1 MDIPDDIR
9 KEVEEMNNGIVK
21 ALDILNEIHSKGLI
35 DTLRELLDNEETNEL
50 IQQWID
56 MTIVLGIQNK
66 HIHMKDPLNI
76 DDESMIVDGNMG
88 IRDLILKGFV
98 YGLYW
103 KTKALEADDK
113 SDLEIDKL
121 EKMWNKSEDNW
132 LEG

>member
-76 DDESMIVDGNMG
+76 DDESMILDGNIG
-88 IRDLILKGFV
+88 IRYLILK
-98 YGLYW
+98 
-103 KTKALEADDK
+103 
-113 SDLEIDKL
+113 
-121 EKMWNKSEDNW
+121 
-132 LEG
+132 